1 MNTFSAALSQVYTA
15 DLNITTPAT
24 TANGAATL
32 ATSSNALVDLFF
44 VIGSSRKQD
53 ISHKFLSALSVD
65 PQLTMKM
72 LFWARDVR
80 GGAGERDTFRRLIK
94 LLATSNQSLAR
105 SVVDLVPEYGR
116 WDDLECVMGT
126 PLEQDALRVWASAIH
141 RGEALACKWAP
152 RKGPL
157 ANSLRKKMGVATPK
171 EYRQLVVNNGRS
183 VEQHMCARQWHNIH
197 YDHVP
202 SVASARY
209 QKAFSKNDP
218 RRYSDWRQ
226 GLQTGATR
234 VNAGAVYPYDVVK
247 SANQGDPQVAVAQWN
262 ALPNYLTDDASIL
275 PLVDTSSSMHTPV
288 GGNKNLTCMDVAVSL
303 GLYIADRQK
312 GAFSN
317 MFLNFDS
324 RSRIHNL
331 EGDLL
336 SKLTSLRGCQWGG
349 STNIE
354 SAFREILRVAVLG
367 NVLPKDMP
375 RYLLVL
381 TDMGFD
387 PRFQVAEQTAFDM
400 AREIYARHGYALPTI
415 VWWNLSHRPGGY
427 GGDSNTPVTAHENG
441 TALISGF
448 SPSIMKSVLASG
460 TVSPY
465 DIMLEAINRPRYD
478 PVGNAM
484 QGTVSQ

>member
-1 MNTFSAALSQVYTA
+1 MNTFSSAVAQVYSA
-15 DLNITTPAT
+15 DINSSAPAI

-32 ATSSNALVDLFF
+32 ATSGDPLVDLFF

-53 ISHKFLSALSVD
+53 ISQKFLSALSVD
-65 PQLTMKM
+65 PELTTRM

-80 GGAGERDTFRRLIK
+80 GGAGERDTFRK
-94 LLATSNQSLAR
+94 LLGSLATINPEMIKR
-105 SVVDLVPEYGR
+105 VVDLVPEYGR
-116 WDDLECVMGT
+116 WDDLECLMST
-126 PLEQDALRVWASAIH
+126 AAEDDALRVWASAIH
-141 RGEALACKWAP
+141 RGDALACKWAP
-152 RKGPL
+152 RQGPL
-157 ANSLRKKMGVATPK
+157 ANRLRKKMGVATPK
-171 EYRQLVVNNGRS
+171 QYRQMVVNSGRS

-197 YDHVP
+197 YQHVP
-202 SVASARY
+202 SLASARY
-209 QKAFSKNDP
+209 QNAFTKNDTA
-218 RRYSDWRQ
+218 RYREWRD
-226 GLQTGATR
+226 GLSTGATK

-247 SANQGDPQVAVAQWN
+247 SVYTGDPQVAAAQWE

-275 PLVDTSSSMHTPV
+275 PLVDTSSSMTTPV
-288 GGNKNLTCMDVAVSL
+288 GGTRGLTCLDVAVSL

-312 GAFSN
+312 GPFRD

-324 RSRIHNL
+324 NSRIHHL
-331 EGDLL
+331 KGDFLT
-336 SKLTSLRGCQWGG
+336 KLTTLRGCQWGG

-387 PRFQVAEQTAFDM
+387 PRHQKAEQTAFDM

-427 GGDSNTPVTAHENG
+427 GGDSNTPVGARENG

-448 SPSIMKSVLASG
+448 SPSIMKSVLAKG
-460 TVSPY
+460 TVNPY
-465 DIMLEAINRPRYD
+465 DIMLETIMSPRYD
-478 PVGNAM
+478 PVGNAIL
-484 QGTVSQ
+484 GTASA